1 MFATSVLHGAP
12 STSTPRD
19 VTRTKKRRLAAA
31 PLAVGTSV
39 LLCTEAFPW
48 ILPEYARCS
57 VVQWDA
63 DSDRLLL
70 KLDARQVSVLCPDSN
85 PSFPADTAG
94 SQQVWA
100 PAARVCRMI
109 PVMDA
114 NLGGA
119 RDVFDSPADPA
130 SPMMPRMRYPDADA
144 QLSDAEEQFGPV
156 AAAAAR
162 GTAVAAH
169 AAAERAGE
177 AAADAALRGFSEQLT
192 EVPVAAR

>member
-1 MFATSVLHGAP
+1 MFATSVLHGAT
-12 STSTPRD
+12 STSGPQD

-31 PLAVGTSV
+31 PVAVGTSV

-48 ILPEYARCS
+48 ILPQYARCS

-70 KLDARQVSVLCPDSN
+70 KLDPEQVSVLCPDSN

-144 QLSDAEEQFGPV
+144 QMSDAEEQFGPV

-169 AAAERAGE
+169 AGAERAGE
-177 AAADAALRGFSEQLT
+177 AAADAALRAQLT